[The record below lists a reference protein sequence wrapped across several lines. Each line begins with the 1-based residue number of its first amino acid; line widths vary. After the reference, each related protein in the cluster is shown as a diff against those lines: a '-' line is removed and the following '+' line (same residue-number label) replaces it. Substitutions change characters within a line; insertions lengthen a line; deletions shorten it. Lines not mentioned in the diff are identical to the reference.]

1 MSKWGD
7 EELEDEQA
15 GQPNDD
21 GVKTIVEF
29 KTNDKGEKVKVTR
42 RVREYKSVRKV
53 NKRVEE
59 RRKVRRALLTTPR
72 PFSSPFHSVSDT
84 PV

>member
-7 EELEDEQA
+7 EELDEEVA
-15 GQPNDD
+15 TPAAPVDD
-21 GVKTIVEF
+21 GVKTIVEY

-42 RVREYKSVRKV
+42 KVREYKTVRKV

-59 RRKVRRALLTTPR
+59 RRKVRRPLVALHFIPIF
-72 PFSSPFHSVSDT
+72 FSL
-84 PV
+84 